1 MSPFVSK
8 RVLSILAV
16 LVTVILGVVTR
27 GISGVGDALG
37 GVLYTVMIALLVL
50 VLRPTTAARVAGL
63 CGFLFSV
70 AIELL
75 QLTEIPRRIAA
86 YVPAARWV
94 LGSTFHAPDLGWY
107 AVGGVAAAGVCW
119 AIGKSAQHTL
129 NTPTPRSASTP
140 PHTPSPPNTP
150 TPRRPTNSRQ
160 REK

>member
-1 MSPFVSK
+1 MST
-8 RVLSILAV
+8 RVRSILAV
-16 LVTVILGVVTR
+16 LVTVILGILTR
-27 GISGVGDALG
+27 GIPGVGDALG

-50 VLRPTTAARVAGL
+50 AFRPTTAARVAAL

-75 QLTEIPRRIAA
+75 QITEIPQRIAA

-119 AIGKSAQHTL
+119 AIVKNAQHSP
-129 NTPTPRSASTP
+129 NTSTPRSAPTP
-140 PHTPSPPNTP
+140 PDTPA
-150 TPRRPTNSRQ
+150 PRRPTNSRQ